1 MNAPPISPDPAYIA
15 LSAAAHVINSELVS
29 RDMLGGEDVEAEE
42 AATVSPSALTLINS
56 FLDQLL
62 YSFLANSR
70 STSIISLRPAIS
82 EVLKPRLA
90 KEAIDGADEELQG
103 YMAGGDD
110 EELLDFHNGQE
121 LQAGSNLFQIFRRT
135 RLRCMVYTRLGDMEE
150 EDEETYLE
158 GATPQEDGHRL
169 SRDLGTVSPAA
180 AIFLTSIIEFIGE
193 QALMVAAENAF
204 NRTAAKKRDLEP
216 EPLIV
221 DDRDV
226 EKIAFNR
233 ILGRLWRSWK
243 RKGRVTS
250 MISPR
255 KSSYDQ
261 GNRKT
266 QSERPSRAT
275 SISEHHGAPSYFDED
290 AQQHSSVAGVLQKG
304 LKPVSKDPSEVE
316 SLPTEPNFESD
327 EELRKGS
334 KDERGRPR
342 SMVEFAKLPNDNA
355 ETPRKNH
362 DDVDGDDERARPS
375 TTKVPPPTKRTRS
388 SSLPAI
394 RTTPYSSPTTEAFT
408 TPTEGPDP
416 LTTSPKNRNEAE
428 KELPQLTDDSRK
440 VSDPS
445 NEQAVS
451 TMYDGLLNRESKPI
465 PIDPNLSSR
474 EVAALEE
481 SDRQGD
487 LTPQALNFKQESSK
501 PMEGS
506 LAERRSRVSTLS
518 SDYRFQV
525 GQQSPLPPVE
535 DSSREV
541 PEDDNSDSY
550 PIRGASLD
558 KSRDEP
564 KNAPAMQGRVQS
576 NDESG
581 NVSKRDVSKSH
592 EDDSP
597 GAAIFDPR
605 VANSIP
611 EDDEAPTASIS
622 NRNDIAQAGIAYY
635 DDLPPSGIVQN
646 QFSEADD
653 VRRPPLPSSAG
664 TERASVQ
671 RVSPPTSAPRDTAS
685 YSNRPSISSNIDGR
699 PITSNSVA
707 TSTKGKGMLSRE
719 SNDLGRQAVIRST
732 SSEVKREL
740 TNGSKGSGRSS
751 DKEQDFE
758 ELMRSD
764 QTIQYTLTPQTMRE
778 IEVSVQPVDRSF
790 PMLISPRNPIRLDGA
805 RSKYPLI
812 PRV

>member
-15 LSAAAHVINSELVS
+15 LSAAAHVINSELVN

-204 NRTAAKKRDLEP
+204 NRTAAKKRGLAP

-255 KSSYDQ
+255 KASYDH

-304 LKPVSKDPSEVE
+304 LKPVSKDPSAVE

-327 EELRKGS
+327 EEVRKGS

-355 ETPRKNH
+355 ETSSKHH
-362 DDVDGDDERARPS
+362 DDVDGDDERAPSS

-416 LTTSPKNRNEAE
+416 LITSPKNRSEAE

-445 NEQAVS
+445 NEQGVS

-465 PIDPNLSSR
+465 PIDPTRSSR
-474 EVAALEE
+474 EVTALEE
-481 SDRQGD
+481 FDRQGNPEAD
-487 LTPQALNFKQESSK
+487 LTPQALSFKQEETSK
-501 PMEGS
+501 PMGGS
-506 LAERRSRVSTLS
+506 LSERRSRVSTLS
-518 SDYRFQV
+518 SIYSFQV
-525 GQQSPLPPVE
+525 GQQSPLPSVE
-535 DSSREV
+535 NASREV
-541 PEDDNSDSY
+541 IEDDNSDIY
-550 PIRGASLD
+550 PVRGASLD

-564 KNAPAMQGRVQS
+564 KNAAATQGRVKS
-576 NDESG
+576 DDESG
-581 NVSKRDVSKSH
+581 NVPKHDVSKPH
-592 EDDSP
+592 EDDSR
-597 GAAIFDPR
+597 GAAMFDAR

-646 QFSEADD
+646 QFSEVDD

-671 RVSPPTSAPRDTAS
+671 RVSPPTSAPRDTAT
-685 YSNRPSISSNIDGR
+685 YANRPLISSNIDGR
-699 PITSNSVA
+699 PITSNSVT

-719 SNDLGRQAVIRST
+719 SNDLGRQAIIRST

-740 TNGSKGSGRSS
+740 TNGSKGSGKSS

-778 IEVSVQPVDRSF
+778 IEVSV
-790 PMLISPRNPIRLDGA
+790 
-805 RSKYPLI
+805 
-812 PRV
+812 

>member
-1 MNAPPISPDPAYIA
+1 MRTLSRASDRGERTPSISGNCLMNAPPISPDPAYIA
-15 LSAAAHVINSELVS
+15 LSAAAHVINSELVN

-42 AATVSPSALTLINS
+42 AATVSSSALTLINS

-204 NRTAAKKRDLEP
+204 NRTAAKKRGVAP

-255 KSSYDQ
+255 KASYDY
-261 GNRKT
+261 GSRKT
-266 QSERPSRAT
+266 QSERPSRTT
-275 SISEHHGAPSYFDED
+275 SISEQHGGPSYFDED

-304 LKPVSKDPSEVE
+304 LKPRSQVPSEVGN
-316 SLPTEPNFESD
+316 LPTEPSFESD
-327 EELRKGS
+327 EEVRKGS

-342 SMVEFAKLPNDNA
+342 SMVEFAKPPNDNA
-355 ETPRKNH
+355 ETSSKDH
-362 DDVDGDDERARPS
+362 DDSDGDDGRARSFPP
-375 TTKVPPPTKRTRS
+375 KVPPPTKRTRS

-394 RTTPYSSPTTEAFT
+394 RTTPYSCPTTPAFT

-416 LTTSPKNRNEAE
+416 LIDSPKNRIEAE
-428 KELPQLTDDSRK
+428 KELPQLTDDARK

-445 NEQAVS
+445 DEQGVS
-451 TMYDGLLNRESKPI
+451 TMYDGLLERESKPSR
-465 PIDPNLSSR
+465 IDPNLSSR
-474 EVAALEE
+474 EVTAYEE
-481 SDRQGD
+481 LDQQGNPEAD
-487 LTPQALNFKQESSK
+487 FTPQALNFKQAQTAK
-501 PMEGS
+501 PMGEQ
-506 LAERRSRVSTLS
+506 RSRVSTLS
-518 SDYRFQV
+518 SNYSFQA
-525 GQQSPLPPVE
+525 GQQSPLPLVE
-535 DSSREV
+535 DPSREV
-541 PEDDNSDSY
+541 IEDDSSEIY
-550 PIRGASLD
+550 PVHGASFE

-564 KNAPAMQGRVQS
+564 KNAAATQGRVRS

-581 NVSKRDVSKSH
+581 NAPKRDVSKPH
-592 EDDSP
+592 EDDPP

-646 QFSEADD
+646 QFSEVDD
-653 VRRPPLPSSAG
+653 VRRPPPPSSAG

-671 RVSPPTSAPRDTAS
+671 RVSPPTSAPRETAS
-685 YSNRPSISSNIDGR
+685 SANRPLINSNIDGR
-699 PITSNSVA
+699 PITANSMT

-719 SNDLGRQAVIRST
+719 SNDLGRQAMIRST

-778 IEVSVQPVDRSF
+778 IEVSV
-790 PMLISPRNPIRLDGA
+790 
-805 RSKYPLI
+805 
-812 PRV
+812 

>member
-1 MNAPPISPDPAYIA
+1 MTPPPISPDPAYIA
-15 LSAAAHVINSELVS
+15 LSAAAHVINSELVD
-29 RDMLGGEDVEAEE
+29 RGMLGGEDVEAEE
-42 AATVSPSALTLINS
+42 AATVSPSALILVNS

-70 STSIISLRPAIS
+70 STSILSLRPAIS

-110 EELLDFHNGQE
+110 EELLDFHNNQE

-135 RLRCMVYTRLGDMEE
+135 RLRCMVYTRLGDVEE

-158 GATPQEDGHRL
+158 GATPQEGGHRL

-204 NRTAAKKRDLEP
+204 NRTAAKKRGLGP

-226 EKIAFNR
+226 EKIAFNG

-250 MISPR
+250 MVSPR
-255 KSSYDQ
+255 KASYDQ
-261 GNRKT
+261 FNRKT

-275 SISEHHGAPSYFDED
+275 SISDRDGGPSYFDED
-290 AQQHSSVAGVLQKG
+290 AQQHSSVAGVLLQG
-304 LKPVSKDPSEVE
+304 MKPRSKVPTHVE
-316 SLPTEPNFESD
+316 HLPAEPDFESD
-327 EELRKGS
+327 EEARKGS
-334 KDERGRPR
+334 TGEPGRPR
-342 SMVEFAKLPNDNA
+342 SMVEFAKLQNIIV
-355 ETPRKNH
+355 ETPGGSH
-362 DDVDGDDERARPS
+362 DDGRARSPANR
-375 TTKVPPPTKRTRS
+375 VPPPTKRTRS
-388 SSLPAI
+388 SSLPAV

-416 LTTSPKNRNEAE
+416 FATSPKNRSEAE
-428 KELPQLTDDSRK
+428 KELPQLTDDSQK
-440 VSDPS
+440 VVDSL
-445 NEQAVS
+445 NKQGVS
-451 TMYDGLLNRESKPI
+451 TMYDGLLNRESKPKT
-465 PIDPNLSSR
+465 IDPNFSSR
-474 EVAALEE
+474 EVTVDKE

-487 LTPQALNFKQESSK
+487 PNAEMTPQALNFKQEESTK
-501 PMEGS
+501 PMDGS
-506 LAERRSRVSTLS
+506 LSERRSHVSTLS
-518 SDYRFQV
+518 SNYSFQV
-525 GQQSPLPPVE
+525 GQQSPLPSV
-535 DSSREV
+535 DGVSRE
-541 PEDDNSDSY
+541 ELKDDNSDVY
-550 PIRGASLD
+550 PIRGASLET
-558 KSRDEP
+558 SRDEP
-564 KNAPAMQGRVQS
+564 ENVAATQGRAKG

-581 NVSKRDVSKSH
+581 NVARRDVSKPH
-592 EDDSP
+592 EDDSR

-646 QFSEADD
+646 QFSEVDD

-671 RVSPPTSAPRDTAS
+671 RVSPPTSAPRETAS
-685 YSNRPSISSNIDGR
+685 YVNRPSMSSNIEVR
-699 PITSNSVA
+699 PITSTSV
-707 TSTKGKGMLSRE
+707 TSSTKGKGMMSRE
-719 SNDLGRQAVIRST
+719 SNDLGRQAIIRST

-740 TNGSKGSGRSS
+740 TNGSKGSARSS

-764 QTIQYTLTPQTMRE
+764 QTIQYTLTPQNMRE
-778 IEVSVQPVDRSF
+778 IEVSV
-790 PMLISPRNPIRLDGA
+790 
-805 RSKYPLI
+805 
-812 PRV
+812 